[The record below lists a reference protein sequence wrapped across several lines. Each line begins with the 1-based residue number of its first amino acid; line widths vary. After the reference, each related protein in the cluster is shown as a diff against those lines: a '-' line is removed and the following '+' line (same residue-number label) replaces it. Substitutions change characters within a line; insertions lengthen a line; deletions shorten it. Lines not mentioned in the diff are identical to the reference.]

1 MIRAVQGEQAGQF
14 FPSLSAFPNN
24 EGEFLREEELRGD
37 HANVA
42 TWRSPVEVVAGRRQ
56 AKQDAHVAFAIGKT
70 FQSLRWRNIH
80 GENRVLVMLFPKIP
94 VMGRLLG

>member
-14 FPSLSAFPNN
+14 FPSLSAFPND

-42 TWRSPVEVVAGRRQ
+42 TWRRPVKIVAGRWQ
-56 AKQDAHVAFAIGKT
+56 AEQDAHVAFAIGKT
-70 FQSLRWRNIH
+70 FQAFRWRDVH

-94 VMGRLLG
+94 VVRRLLG